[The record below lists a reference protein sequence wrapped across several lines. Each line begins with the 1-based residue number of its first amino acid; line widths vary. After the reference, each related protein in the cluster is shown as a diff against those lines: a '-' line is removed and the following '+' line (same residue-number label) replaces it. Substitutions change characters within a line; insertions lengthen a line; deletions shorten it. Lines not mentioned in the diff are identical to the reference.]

1 MELGYISDEELLLE
15 AIRDC
20 RARYRE
26 GNDGASPRF
35 VFVSTRF
42 LCSLTMEKRHAM
54 GDVLE
59 LDESLTGFTCY
70 TRNIKQKMEEK

>member
-1 MELGYISDEELLLE
+1 MELGYICDEELLLE
-15 AIRDC
+15 SIRDC

-26 GNDGASPRF
+26 ANDGASPRF

-70 TRNIKQKMEEK
+70 TRKIEHE

>member
-1 MELGYISDEELLLE
+1 MELGYIADEELLLE

-20 RARYRE
+20 RTRYRE
-26 GNDGASPRF
+26 TNDGASPRF

-54 GDVLE
+54 GDVPERVPNWLHM
-59 LDESLTGFTCY
+59 LH
-70 TRNIKQKMEEK
+70 EEH